1 VAATESI
8 RATVKKRSGR
18 LPVLIF
24 AAITFAVINLCCA
37 ELVREHLLKHPVNDD
52 PNIVLAHYSQ
62 LTSAPNV
69 VLVGSST
76 IRFPLWLSDLKH
88 GSGIGDYDHYGQC
101 AELEKQVKEL
111 SGKSLS
117 IFDLG
122 INAAM
127 ASDVYLI
134 EEQLFKG
141 KLKPQTVIYA
151 LAPRDFMDDLVP
163 NETRTEPFERLY
175 QFADVIRED
184 RIFKTSLTEK
194 TDLLLR
200 RNIPLYQ
207 YRWQC
212 QEKVKTVVN
221 KVVDKVFKPFYA
233 AQNIKAQ
240 PSAVKGQ
247 TSATKGQTSPFKA
260 PPRAKAQPAIEPPE
274 VSKLAPSDFP
284 HHKDVRWLKSIIEY
298 EDRYAYANY
307 DQYKRQKKALESM
320 LELSKQRGITV
331 LLVRVP
337 VTETELGLDPPNYSE
352 GFSTEIGKIAKA
364 HGVRFVDLQ
373 ESHQYTSS
381 DFFDV
386 AHLNTDGGEKLSRA
400 LATEISAICKNN
412 KP

>member
-1 VAATESI
+1 M
-8 RATVKKRSGR
+8 
-18 LPVLIF
+18 PVFIL
-24 AAITFAVINLCCA
+24 AAITFAVINICCA
-37 ELVREHLLKHPVNDD
+37 EIVREHLLKYPVNDD

-62 LTSAPNV
+62 LPSAPNV

-88 GSGIGDYDHYGQC
+88 GSGIADYDHYGRC
-101 AELEKQVKEL
+101 EELEKQVKEL

-127 ASDVYLI
+127 ASDVYII

-141 KLKPQTVIYA
+141 KLKPHTVIYA

-175 QFADVIRED
+175 QFTDVIRED
-184 RIFKTSLTEK
+184 RIFKTNMTEK

-200 RNIPLYQ
+200 RNVTLYQ

-212 QEKVKTVVN
+212 QEKVKALVN
-221 KVVDKVFKPFYA
+221 KVIGKVFKPLYA
-233 AQNIKAQ
+233 AQNIKEQPFPIKGQ
-240 PSAVKGQ
+240 PSPIKGPP
-247 TSATKGQTSPFKA
+247 SPIKA
-260 PPRAKAQPAIEPPE
+260 PSKAKAQPDVEPPE
-274 VSKLAPSDFP
+274 VSKLAPSDLP
-284 HHKDVRWLKSIIEY
+284 HHKDARWLKSVIEY

-307 DQYKRQKKALESM
+307 DQFQRQKEALESM
-320 LELSKQRGITV
+320 LELSKQRGINV

-337 VTETELGLDPPNYSE
+337 VTETELALDPPNYSE
-352 GFSTEIGKIAKA
+352 GFSTEIRKIAKA

-373 ESHQYTSS
+373 DSNQYTSS

-386 AHLNTDGGEKLSRA
+386 AHLNADGGEKLSRA
-400 LATEISAICKNN
+400 LAHEISAISKD
-412 KP
+412 